1 MLYEL
6 LRYLHDAHDFPRL
19 GTYASF
25 RAAAAFFTAFFLCLF
40 LGPRVIRW
48 LRRLRARD
56 SYTKVGPERRAVMVD
71 AKEGTPTMGGLLT
84 VFAVLLSS
92 LLWASL
98 SSLLVLV
105 GLLVFLGCGAIGF
118 WDDWVKVFS
127 TDRHGI
133 RASSK
138 FLLLGTLAIVAA
150 LLLKELAWRDHPE
163 LLNLV
168 VPLFKDASLPL
179 YVWFGLPFLAL
190 AFLAIN
196 GTANAVNLTDGMDGL
211 ASGLYVIA
219 GAGMCAVAF
228 VVGNG
233 ELADFLFVPHV
244 EGAEELAVLLAAS
257 VGAAL
262 GFLWFNVAP
271 AQVFMGDVGSLSFG
285 GLLGYAGI
293 AARMEL
299 TMILLSG
306 VYLAEIAS
314 VIVQVASYKMR
325 KKRVWLCAPIHHHF
339 QKKGVPE
346 TRIVAQFWIVGLLLA
361 VFGVVLFKLR

>member
-6 LRYLHDAHDFPRL
+6 LRYLHLEHEFPRL

-25 RAAAAFFTAFFLCLF
+25 RAAAAFFTAFGLCLWF
-40 LGPRVIRW
+40 GPRVIEL

-56 SYTKVGPERRAVMVD
+56 SYEKVGPERRAVMVD
-71 AKEGTPTMGGLLT
+71 AKQGTPTMGGILT
-84 VFAVLLSS
+84 VGAVLVSA
-92 LLWASL
+92 LLWCSL
-98 SSLLVLV
+98 SSVLVLA
-105 GLLVFLGCGAIGF
+105 GLLVFVGCGLVGL

-127 TDRHGI
+127 TERHGI
-133 RASSK
+133 RGWSK
-138 FLLLGTLAIVAA
+138 FGLLGGLSIVAA
-150 LLLKELAWRDHPE
+150 LLLQHVAWAGKPE
-163 LLNLV
+163 LLDLV

-179 YVWFGLPFLAL
+179 AVWLGLPFLAL
-190 AFLAIN
+190 AFFAIN

-233 ELADFLFVPHV
+233 ELAQFLFVPHV
-244 EGAEELAVLLAAS
+244 EGAGELAVLLAAS
-257 VGAAL
+257 VGAAV
-262 GFLWFNVAP
+262 GFLWFNAAP

-285 GLLGYAGI
+285 GLLGYSGI

-306 VYLAEIAS
+306 VFLAEIGS
-314 VIVQVASYKMR
+314 VILQVGSYKAR
-325 KKRVWLCAPIHHHF
+325 KKRIWLCTPIHHHF

-361 VFGVVLFKLR
+361 VFGVALFKLR